1 MRVSHLELYTH
12 CKKSFQA
19 LGVPYGYAEE
29 GAETVAN
36 AEFLGL
42 YGLQQLSDEL
52 QDLQGEI
59 EEIEVLNETENVTV
73 IDGGKQSGMLL
84 GKACADYLIARLEE
98 QQSVAVCVRDTRP
111 SRVLVQQ
118 AMYISKKGHASII
131 LYKKPSHSSLII
143 SSPNSTFPIMIHKR
157 NNEDIMEGINEE
169 LGLTGDKK
177 LKLPAVTTRFCIFG
191 TTKIEEIDEV
201 MERFDNTIDTTYI
214 LTTTDDFE
222 QRWESSWQF
231 GTEVSRE
238 LWLDLNETGKRML
251 VESTDQ
257 SRDRGAG
264 EMA

>member
-12 CKKSFQA
+12 CKKIFQA

-52 QDLQGEI
+52 QDLQGEF
-59 EEIEVLNETENVTV
+59 EELEILNESDNVTV

-84 GKACADYLIARLEE
+84 GKACADYVIARL
-98 QQSVAVCVRDTRP
+98 QNQPCAAVCVRDTRP

-118 AMYISKKGHASII
+118 AMYISRKGLASII
-131 LYKKPSHSSLII
+131 VYKKPSHSSLII
-143 SSPNSTFPIMIHKR
+143 SSPNSLFPIMIHKR
-157 NNEDIMEGINEE
+157 NNEDIMEGINKE
-169 LGLTGDKK
+169 LGLTGDSK

-191 TTKIEEIDEV
+191 TTNIEQIDEL
-201 MERFDNTIDTTYI
+201 MDRFQDTIDTSYI

-222 QRWESSWQF
+222 QRWESAWQF
-231 GTEVSRE
+231 GTEVNRE
-238 LWLDLNETGKRML
+238 LWLDLNETGKQIL

-257 SRDRGAG
+257 SRERGAG
-264 EMA
+264 ELA

>member
-12 CKKSFQA
+12 CKKIFQA

-42 YGLQQLSDEL
+42 YGLQQLWDEL
-52 QDLQGEI
+52 PALQGEI
-59 EEIEVLNETENVTV
+59 EEIEILNESDSVTV

-98 QQSVAVCVRDTRP
+98 QPSVAVCVRDTRP
-111 SRVLVQQ
+111 SRVLAQQ
-118 AMYISKKGHASII
+118 AMYISRKGHASII

-143 SSPNSTFPIMIHKR
+143 SSPNSIYPIMIHKR
-157 NNEDIMEGINEE
+157 DNEDIIEGINKE

-177 LKLPAVTTRFCIFG
+177 LKLPSVTTRFCMFG
-191 TTKIEEIDEV
+191 TTKVDEV
-201 MERFDNTIDTTYI
+201 DKIIDRFENTIDTKYI

-257 SRDRGAG
+257 SRERGAG

>member
-12 CKKSFQA
+12 CKKIFQA

-42 YGLQQLSDEL
+42 YGLQQLYDEL
-52 QDLQGEI
+52 QDLQGEF
-59 EEIEVLNETENVTV
+59 EELEVLNESDRVTV

-84 GKACADYLIARLEE
+84 GKACADYLIARLEA
-98 QQSVAVCVRDTRP
+98 QPSVAVCVRDARP
-111 SRVLVQQ
+111 SRVLAQQ
-118 AMYISKKGHASII
+118 AMYISKKGLASII

-143 SSPNSTFPIMIHKR
+143 SSPNFAYPIMVHKR
-157 NNEDIMEGINEE
+157 NNEDIMEGINKE
-169 LGLTGDKK
+169 LGLTGDQK
-177 LKLPAVTTRFCIFG
+177 LKLPTVTTRFCIFG
-191 TTKIEEIDEV
+191 TTKIEAIDEV
-201 MERFDNTIDTTYI
+201 IERFENTIDTSYI

-257 SRDRGAG
+257 SRERGAG